1 MKIFKLFTKRR
12 PRSLTINANVEV
24 PLKVVIVEGRFHI
37 VGIGE
42 LGNKHAEVEKAIVPF
57 LPVGYDV
64 TKVARELLQK
74 LGIPPNEIDEI
85 MQYAVIE
92 EL

>member
-1 MKIFKLFTKRR
+1 VRIFKLFTKRKR
-12 PRSLTINANVEV
+12 RSLTISASVEV
-24 PLKVVIVEGRFHI
+24 PLKVVVVEGRFHV

-42 LGNKHAEVEKAIVPF
+42 LGDKHAEVEKAIIPF
-57 LPVGYDV
+57 FPVSYDV
-64 TKVARELLQK
+64 TKVAKELLQK
-74 LGIPPNEIDEI
+74 LGVPPNEIDEI